1 MKPRH
6 FFFGAG
12 SNLRRFCEHTFVYRA
27 LMHMSNCPVYLAL
40 LESLCILFFLFFSKT
55 DHFNRL
61 YNWVQSRMC
70 TYIVAAGG
78 KWVVRGCREEQW
90 ED

>member
-1 MKPRH
+1 MQ
-6 FFFGAG
+6 
-12 SNLRRFCEHTFVYRA
+12 
-27 LMHMSNCPVYLAL
+27 MSNRPVCLAL
-40 LESLCILFFLFFSKT
+40 LESHRILFFFFFFSKT
-55 DHFNRL
+55 DHFNRS